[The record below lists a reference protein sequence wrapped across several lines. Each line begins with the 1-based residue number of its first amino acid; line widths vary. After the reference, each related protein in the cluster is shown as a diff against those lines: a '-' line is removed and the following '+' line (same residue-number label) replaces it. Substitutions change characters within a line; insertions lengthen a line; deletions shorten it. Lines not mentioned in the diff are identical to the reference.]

1 MKDCQGAVVYTI
13 VQVLVNRR
21 KNVKANV
28 IKLLCVSSATQTTSE
43 QMFGHVRFVFA
54 LEEASVVWSLTFYYA
69 FSFRRFLFKC
79 ILYTCR
85 YCASFLPLHLFM
97 FFWRSCLLQ
106 PTVVLCPPFSQQ
118 TYCSRLKIAFHASAP
133 VSTITTVPT
142 SNCSLL
148 EEKDRLDQ
156 CAAHTLTVSPPQNCT
171 PTMWKLQIC
180 SCRGEEEALWWVF
193 RWSLQW
199 QQWFP
204 SNGDFIPLT

>member
-1 MKDCQGAVVYTI
+1 MF
-13 VQVLVNRR
+13 VLFLHSR
-21 KNVKANV
+21 KH
-28 IKLLCVSSATQTTSE
+28 LLCEALHFIMPFLSVGFFSNAFYT
-43 QMFGHVRFVFA
+43 HVDTVPR
-54 LEEASVVWSLTFYYA
+54 SC
-69 FSFRRFLFKC
+69 LFIYLC
-79 ILYTCR
+79 
-85 YCASFLPLHLFM
+85 

-118 TYCSRLKIAFHASAP
+118 TNCSRLKIAFHASAP

-148 EEKDRLDQ
+148 EETDRLDQ
-156 CAAHTLTVSPPQNCT
+156 CAAHTPTVSPPQNCT